1 MTQKVC
7 LITGVGP
14 GTGAALVRKF
24 AEDYQ
29 VAMLARSEDRLA
41 ALSEE
46 IPNAHA
52 FPCDVADTA
61 ALQSTIAKVQQDLGD
76 PAVVVHNAVNGAF
89 GSFLEI
95 DPEVLQQNFQVNTM
109 SLLHLARATA
119 PAMIEAGEAS
129 GHILLLEHNVTG
141 DAMIAALQVLA
152 IVVRNEKQLSSIFSA
167 FFFIT

>member
-76 PAVVVHNAVNGAF
+76 PAVVVHNAAW
-89 GSFLEI
+89 
-95 DPEVLQQNFQVNTM
+95 
-109 SLLHLARATA
+109 ARRWRETLGRKACTC
-119 PAMIEAGEAS
+119 
-129 GHILLLEHNVTG
+129 
-141 DAMIAALQVLA
+141 
-152 IVVRNEKQLSSIFSA
+152 RSSPSMR
-167 FFFIT
+167 